1 MANFIDTNINQT
13 VLMDINYL
21 DQLGTNNFDYY
32 LYSLLNKPNFLDDF
46 LGRYKN
52 SAVGR
57 KAYPP
62 ELLLRI
68 IFCAY
73 YRGIT
78 SSRVI
83 ASLCETD
90 LKFMALAVGTKPHF
104 TTIAKFV
111 SKNTKAIQALFHRVL
126 LVCDESDLIG
136 KEHFAIDGCKL
147 PTDASKEWSG
157 THSELKKKSE
167 KMRARAKRIVAKH
180 LDADSSKND
189 ESGHHKKEKQT
200 IDTLLRNADKI
211 DKFLNDNEKRV
222 GKSRSKKEVQ
232 SNITDNESCKMTTSK
247 GTIQGMTCVTAADD
261 KHQIIIEAQAYGM
274 GQEQATLKPMVEKIK
289 NHFDGDVFASGC
301 VLTADTGYCSEANLE
316 FLHSEKIT
324 AVIPDNNFR
333 LRDPIYSES
342 ESFAKHKEHR
352 QATRKDNKKTRK
364 IFGIDKFAIDFEKK
378 EAVCPNGKTMILTS
392 DHFDTPNGP
401 HLRFRGY
408 LKDCRDCPLNKQCMK
423 NDVKDQG
430 RQISVLIEKQ
440 RKTTHLD
447 KMRKVIDSEDGKR
460 LYSKRMHTIEPVF
473 GNICS
478 NKRLDKLTLRGE
490 KKVTAQWQLYCIV
503 HNVEKLWKN
512 AA

>member
-32 LYSLLNKPNFLDDF
+32 LYSLLNKSDFLDDF
-46 LGRYKN
+46 LDRYKN

-83 ASLCETD
+83 AGLCETD

-104 TTIAKFV
+104 STIANFV
-111 SKNTKAIQALFHRVL
+111 SKNADAIQALFHRVL
-126 LVCDESDLIG
+126 LVCDESGLIG
-136 KEHFAIDGCKL
+136 REHFAIDGCKL
-147 PTDASKEWSG
+147 STDASKEWSG
-157 THSELKKKSE
+157 THKELKKKSD
-167 KMRARAKRIVAKH
+167 KMRARAEHIVAKH
-180 LDADSSKND
+180 VDADSNK
-189 ESGHHKKEKQT
+189 SGKSRHHKKELQT
-200 IDTLLRNADKI
+200 VDTLLKNADKI
-211 DKFLNDNEKRV
+211 DTFLKNNDKRI

-232 SNITDNESCKMTTSK
+232 SNITDNESCKMTTSN

-289 NHFDGDVFASGC
+289 AHFEGDVFSEGC
-301 VLTADTGYCSEANLE
+301 VLTADTGYCSESNLE
-316 FLHSEKIT
+316 FLHEQAIT

-333 LRDPIYSES
+333 LRDPIYADSET
-342 ESFAKHKEHR
+342 FNAHKEKR
-352 QATRKDNKKTRK
+352 QAIRKDRKNTRKV
-364 IFGIDKFAIDFEKK
+364 FGTELFVVDFEKK
-378 EAVCPNGKTMILTS
+378 EAVCPNGKSMLITS
-392 DHFDTPNGP
+392 HHHETANGP
-401 HLRFRGY
+401 HLRFRGH
-408 LKDCRDCPLNKQCMK
+408 LKDCRECPLQTQCMK
-423 NDVKDQG
+423 REVKKQG
-430 RQISVLIEKQ
+430 RQISVLIESKK
-440 RKTTHLD
+440 KTTHLD
-447 KMRKVIDSEDGKR
+447 RMRKVIDSEEGKR

-478 NKRLDKLTLRGE
+478 NKRLDKLSLRGE
-490 KKVTAQWQLYCIV
+490 KKVTAQWQLYCMV
-503 HNVEKLWKN
+503 HNVEKLWKY
-512 AA
+512 AS